1 MKERRPEIQLS
12 EEEARRLLG
21 RLMLAWDGQWFLKVA
36 QACGLPKAVE
46 LNARVRASFGRIEIR
61 EYLKALDRPQ
71 ATSVEEAV
79 QLLDGYNRIF
89 LGEGMAAQ
97 WIVREWGLEVRVTRC
112 FPQEGAAKAGLRPDT
127 PCVACQQVWASWL
140 EVILPGTIWS
150 TEVREAMGRGAPS
163 CLILLQ
169 QTQKQPPVR
178 EEP

>member
-1 MKERRPEIQLS
+1 MEERGPQTQLS
-12 EEEARRLLG
+12 EEKARRLLG

-36 QACGLPKAVE
+36 EACGLPKAVE

-61 EYLKALDRPQ
+61 EYLKALDRPP
-71 ATSVEEAV
+71 AASVEEAV

-97 WIVREWGLEVRVTRC
+97 WSVRETGLEVRVTRC

-127 PCVACQQVWASWL
+127 PCIACQRVWASWL
-140 EVILPGTIWS
+140 EIILPGTTWT
-150 TEVREAMGRGAPS
+150 TEVREAMGRGARS
-163 CLILLQ
+163 CLILLR
-169 QTQKQPPVR
+169 QTQKEAPVR